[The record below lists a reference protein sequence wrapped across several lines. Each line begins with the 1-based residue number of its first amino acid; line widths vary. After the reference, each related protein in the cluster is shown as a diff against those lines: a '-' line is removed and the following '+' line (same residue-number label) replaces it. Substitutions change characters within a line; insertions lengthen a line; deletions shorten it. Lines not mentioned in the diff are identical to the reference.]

1 MWFGLPL
8 SSIAVSQA
16 LGAVN
21 ILILFLSA
29 FVAMTTAL
37 VRLGRLIHLPLV
49 WILVGVALLISR
61 YDLNDNHIVRQTR
74 EDTTKALTVEDAFDQ
89 WMSSRA
95 DKDLFSEYPVILVS
109 AEGGG
114 IALHSLRRS
123 RSPASPIAVPGW
135 SATSLRSAECP
146 AERSERRSL
155 RPRSRHGPSMR
166 RTRTAI

>member
-1 MWFGLPL
+1 VVGLPL

-114 IALHSLRRS
+114 IRAAFFTAITLARIADRCPRMVGHIFAISGVSGGAFGASLF
-123 RSPASPIAVPGW
+123 ASAIKAW
-135 SATSLRSAECP
+135 
-146 AERSERRSL
+146 
-155 RPRSRHGPSMR
+155 PSMR